1 MTNFIQIPNVFFIDG
16 ELKLTPEELY
26 IYSYIKSNELYLF
39 RNSTN
44 ISIDLLASQV
54 TMRKKV
60 DQNKNLIKKLLK
72 QLNDKEVISINNVSV
87 DNIKNNILL
96 NIEYQPMAYYSNF
109 SEKYKNGFEQ
119 IPLDVL
125 YSVNELKEIQKANYF
140 YVLAY
145 ILKNKKSKNQI
156 SYYEWASI
164 LGVNDKTAIE
174 IIDSMANLNLIERYI
189 GSYYLNEN
197 EQVRQEI
204 NKYHVITE
212 TFETVKE
219 EVQPIQEK
227 EPLHSV
233 EVQEK
238 EENKEERS
246 HNWYVANSRLTDD
259 DFYIYLTTQDE
270 KLKEHC
276 DRRIKA
282 ISKTDKGRSLVMALK
297 GKAESI
303 INKREMEK
311 EIMNAKSEMY
321 VAKLENKREVK
332 YKKKKFDDDISG
344 FLDDFKIDIEEQQ
357 PKQNR
362 EPKFLEP
369 EFDEFEEEYEKARK
383 EHEAKM
389 YLPDNDD
396 LDDFNWG
403 GEDPTNFNEFDEN
416 ESVEYQKLQMQIN
429 YM

>member
-1 MTNFIQIPNVFFIDG
+1 MFAFIHRFGKTKQSGTTISDNQWRDRIMLTFSG
-16 ELKLTPEELY
+16 KSEKLAKETVRKNIEELEKEGF
-26 IYSYIKSNELYLF
+26 ITKYSGRYYQDGNRVKQE
-39 RNSTN
+39 
-44 ISIDLLASQV
+44 
-54 TMRKKV
+54 
-60 DQNKNLIKKLLK
+60 KNT
-72 QLNDKEVISINNVSV
+72 
-87 DNIKNNILL
+87 
-96 NIEYQPMAYYSNF
+96 
-109 SEKYKNGFEQ
+109 
-119 IPLDVL
+119 
-125 YSVNELKEIQKANYF
+125 YF
-140 YVLAY
+140 
-145 ILKNKKSKNQI
+145 
-156 SYYEWASI
+156 
-164 LGVNDKTAIE
+164 
-174 IIDSMANLNLIERYI
+174 I
-189 GSYYLNEN
+189 GSK
-197 EQVRQEI
+197 EQDEF
-204 NKYHVITE
+204 NFHDE
-212 TFETVKE
+212 VKE
-219 EVQPIQEK
+219 ETQPIKEK
-227 EPLHSV
+227 EPSLDV

-344 FLDDFKIDIEEQQ
+344 FLDDFQIDIEEQQ

-403 GEDPTNFNEFDEN
+403 GQDPIVFNEFEEN
-416 ESVEYQKLQMQIN
+416 ESAEYQELQMQIN